1 MQSEWFECKVR
12 YDKTLESGLIKKTT
26 ESYLVDAIS
35 FTEAEKRFIEEIE
48 PYMTGEFLVTDIKRA
63 RLSDLFDSDDLND
76 DRWFKARIAYI
87 TIDEKSGVEK
97 RTVQSALIRA
107 KDFHRA
113 LNRLDEGMKGT
124 LGEWVIVSITE
135 TAIIDVFKFKA
146 TSEPEQSENSSS
158 SAERKQSPKKNKTN
172 GKSVRKNK

>member
-26 ESYLVDAIS
+26 ETYLVDALS

-48 PYMTGEFLVTDIKRA
+48 PFMTGEFIVTDIKRA
-63 RLSDLFDSDDLND
+63 RLSDLFDSEDLND
-76 DRWFKARIAYI
+76 DHWFKARIAYI
-87 TIDEKSGVEK
+87 TLDEKSGVEK
-97 RTVQSALIRA
+97 RTMLTALIKA
-107 KDFHRA
+107 NDFHRA
-113 LNRLDEGMKGT
+113 LSRLDECMKGT

-146 TSEPEQSENSSS
+146 NDD
-158 SAERKQSPKKNKTN
+158 
-172 GKSVRKNK
+172 

>member
-26 ESYLVDAIS
+26 ETYLVDALS

-48 PYMTGEFLVTDIKRA
+48 PFMTGEFIVTDIKRA
-63 RLSDLFDSDDLND
+63 RLSDLIDSDDLND
-76 DRWFKARIAYI
+76 DRWFKARVAYI
-87 TIDEKSGVEK
+87 TLDEKSGVEK
-97 RTVQSALIRA
+97 RTVQSVLIQA
-107 KDFHRA
+107 NDFHRA
-113 LNRLDEGMKGT
+113 LARLDEGMKGT

-146 TSEPEQSENSSS
+146 SED
-158 SAERKQSPKKNKTN
+158 
-172 GKSVRKNK
+172 

>member
-26 ESYLVDAIS
+26 ETYLVDALS

-48 PYMTGEFLVTDIKRA
+48 PFMTGEFIVTDIKRA

-87 TIDEKSGVEK
+87 SIDEKTAVEK
-97 RTVQSALIRA
+97 RTVQSALVQA
-107 KDFHRA
+107 NNFHRA
-113 LNRLDEGMKGT
+113 LARLDECMKGT

-135 TAIIDVFKFKA
+135 TAIVDVFKFKA
-146 TSEPEQSENSSS
+146 NEE
-158 SAERKQSPKKNKTN
+158 
-172 GKSVRKNK
+172 